1 MFNYTNEVII
11 NDPAII
17 VAGTS
22 LNGLGEGVVAI
33 KRGGNY
39 VINNINLY
47 ISYGVGM
54 GVSFILTVTL
64 INYLIKRLISQTS
77 SLMNHIE

>member
-33 KRGGNY
+33 KRGGN
-39 VINNINLY
+39 
-47 ISYGVGM
+47 
-54 GVSFILTVTL
+54 
-64 INYLIKRLISQTS
+64 
-77 SLMNHIE
+77 